1 MKRVIF
7 TLAFF
12 LCITALQAQPLRIGV
27 AGVTHDHLGG
37 VVSALRGGDVEVVGV
52 WEADARYL
60 HDNVLTGKVPDALF
74 FSDLGKMLDK
84 TRPEAVVAYGSI

>member
-1 MKRVIF
+1 MCINCYFMKRVIF

-37 VVSALRGGDVEVVGV
+37 VVSALRGGDVEVVDTINTNNWG
-52 WEADARYL
+52 
-60 HDNVLTGKVPDALF
+60 LTQA
-74 FSDLGKMLDK
+74 
-84 TRPEAVVAYGSI
+84 

>member
-74 FSDLGKMLDK
+74 
-84 TRPEAVVAYGSI
+84 

>member
-1 MKRVIF
+1 MKRVSF

-37 VVSALRGGDVEVVGV
+37 VVSALRGGDVEVVDTINTNNWG
-52 WEADARYL
+52 
-60 HDNVLTGKVPDALF
+60 LTQA
-74 FSDLGKMLDK
+74 
-84 TRPEAVVAYGSI
+84 

>member
-37 VVSALRGGDVEVVGV
+37 VVSALRGGIAVAEGHDKYQQLGI
-52 WEADARYL
+52 DASLKRPYL
-60 HDNVLTGKVPDALF
+60 CIRKQA
-74 FSDLGKMLDK
+74 
-84 TRPEAVVAYGSI
+84 

>member
-37 VVSALRGGDVEVVGV
+37 VVAALGGGGGEGVGG
-52 WEADARYL
+52 W
-60 HDNVLTGKVPDALF
+60 
-74 FSDLGKMLDK
+74 
-84 TRPEAVVAYGSI
+84 

>member
-12 LCITALQAQPLRIGV
+12 LCITALPAQPLRIGV

-37 VVSALRGGDVEVVGV
+37 VVSALRGVIA
-52 WEADARYL
+52 EAQ
-60 HDNVLTGKVPDALF
+60 G
-74 FSDLGKMLDK
+74 
-84 TRPEAVVAYGSI
+84 TR

>member
-37 VVSALRGGDVEVVGV
+37 VVSALRGGDVEVVDTINTNNWG
-52 WEADARYL
+52 
-60 HDNVLTGKVPDALF
+60 LTQA
-74 FSDLGKMLDK
+74 
-84 TRPEAVVAYGSI
+84 